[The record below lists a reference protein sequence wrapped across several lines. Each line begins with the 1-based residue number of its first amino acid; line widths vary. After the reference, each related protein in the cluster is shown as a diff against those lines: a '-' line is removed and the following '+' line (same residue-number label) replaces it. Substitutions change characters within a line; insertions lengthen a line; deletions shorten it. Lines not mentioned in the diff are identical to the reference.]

1 MRYLVAIN
9 GIRYE
14 VDAGDAEEAADVAAL
29 KHWRE
34 QPPGEGDAID
44 AHVIRAEQ
52 PRGEVESFTVTASY
66 RLDALVGD
74 AEDGPADA
82 DLAALEVPRGA

>member
-29 KHWRE
+29 THWRE
-34 QPPGEGDAID
+34 QPPGEGDAVD

-66 RLDALVGD
+66 RLDTLVGD
-74 AEDGPADA
+74 ADDGPLPS
-82 DLAALEVPRGA
+82 DLAMLGVTRGA